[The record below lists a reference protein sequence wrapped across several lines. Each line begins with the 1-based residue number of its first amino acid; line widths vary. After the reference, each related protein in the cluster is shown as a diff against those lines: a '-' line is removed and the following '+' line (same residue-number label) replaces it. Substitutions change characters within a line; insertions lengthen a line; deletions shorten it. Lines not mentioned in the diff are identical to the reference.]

1 MSSPLVLLPLL
12 FIVLLW
18 PSVAT
23 STLQLAKPNCP
34 SECGNIHVP
43 YPFGFGSKEC
53 YRNNDFKLTCDKS
66 NNPAKL
72 IAGSNI
78 EVLYISSQ
86 GQVSILS
93 TISYDCYN
101 KSGQRTDRFESF
113 TNTEDQTIY
122 TVSDTEN
129 NFTALGCDTIS
140 NINGFNGRN
149 FQSGCSMICS
159 NISDVINGSCT
170 GIGCCQTSIPKGFGS
185 FNVSIDSYQNHTQVF
200 DFNPCSYGFVV
211 QSSWFNFSVFDL
223 FNFSGIR
230 GTVPVVYDWAVDLKS
245 CEEAVKNQTTYA
257 CKNSKCVP
265 SKNGLGYSCTCFE
278 GYEGNPYLDH
288 GCQGVIVCII
298 ALPIFI
304 WLLYWA
310 IKKRRLIKLKE
321 KFFQQNG
328 GMLLQQQIA
337 LYKGVKD
344 IAKIF
349 TIEGLKMATNNFHE
363 SQIVGQGGFGTVY
376 KGTLPSGKVV
386 AIKRSKTVDK
396 GQIIQFINEVD
407 ILSQINHRHVV
418 KLLGCCL
425 ETEVPL
431 LVYEFVSNGTLYQHI
446 HSENKTVFLSLE
458 NRLRIAAETADALA
472 YLHSSHSV
480 PIFHR
485 DVKSSNILLDDKYS
499 ARVSDFGAS
508 RLVPLDQTQKTTILQ
523 GTHGYLDP
531 ECLPTGQLT
540 DKSDVYSFGVVLV
553 ELLTGKKP
561 ILMDESGEWIAL
573 AMYFV
578 STMKDGNI
586 FHILDDRIVDDE
598 GNRQQ
603 LLIDVAEIARSC
615 LEERRED
622 RPAMK
627 EVAKE
632 LDSLK
637 MMYEQP
643 FSQHIQEETDF
654 SLGGPSTSSTDP
666 AFELGFGNGF
676 TDDDDLCVH
685 GR

>member
-1 MSSPLVLLPLL
+1 
-12 FIVLLW
+12 
-18 PSVAT
+18 
-23 STLQLAKPNCP
+23 
-34 SECGNIHVP
+34 H
-43 YPFGFGSKEC
+43 
-53 YRNNDFKLTCDKS
+53 
-66 NNPAKL
+66 
-72 IAGSNI
+72 
-78 EVLYISSQ
+78 
-86 GQVSILS
+86 
-93 TISYDCYN
+93 
-101 KSGQRTDRFESF
+101 
-113 TNTEDQTIY
+113 
-122 TVSDTEN
+122 
-129 NFTALGCDTIS
+129 
-140 NINGFNGRN
+140 
-149 FQSGCSMICS
+149 
-159 NISDVINGSCT
+159 
-170 GIGCCQTSIPKGFGS
+170 
-185 FNVSIDSYQNHTQVF
+185 
-200 DFNPCSYGFVV
+200 
-211 QSSWFNFSVFDL
+211 
-223 FNFSGIR
+223 
-230 GTVPVVYDWAVDLKS
+230 
-245 CEEAVKNQTTYA
+245 
-257 CKNSKCVP
+257 
-265 SKNGLGYSCTCFE
+265 
-278 GYEGNPYLDH
+278 EGNPYLDH
-288 GCQGVIVCII
+288 GCQDVDECKVATKNNCSKNAVCKNTLGSYNCYCPKGFYGDGFENGTRCVENVSIPVTKIIAGVIVCSI

-310 IKKRRLIKLKE
+310 IKKRRLIKLRE

-337 LYKGVKD
+337 SYKGVED
-344 IAKIF
+344 IAMIF

-363 SQIVGQGGFGTVY
+363 SQIIGQGGFGTVY

-431 LVYEFVSNGTLYQHI
+431 LVYEFISNGTLYQHI
-446 HSENKTVFLSLE
+446 HSENKTNFLSWE

-485 DVKSSNILLDDKYS
+485 DVKSSNVLLDDKYS

-586 FHILDDRIVDDE
+586 FHILDDRMVDDE

-643 FSQHIQEETDF
+643 LSQHIQEETDF

-666 AFELGFGNGF
+666 AFELAFGNSF